1 MLESDWLKNVKCQ
14 RVNYKYNMYKIATSS
29 RVVELNE
36 LKVNR
41 EHLIADELDN
51 KKDDNQLIKAQ
62 CSSQPL

>member
-1 MLESDWLKNVKCQ
+1 MLDSDWLKTVKYQ

-51 KKDDNQLIKAQ
+51 KKDDNQLIKTQ
-62 CSSQPL
+62 CSSQP